1 MPMKKILLFS
11 MVVLLVPMF
20 VKAQQ
25 APAYALTNV
34 MIHDPGGSS
43 VNGHIVW
50 RNGSITHIGTN
61 VDIPFDARVTDG
73 GDSLHVYPG
82 FINGS
87 GTWGMPQPPRRS
99 PQQRETNP
107 GDPTYE
113 RAGIRPD
120 RVPANEIDT
129 EDETPGNMF
138 NLGFTASAVGFREG
152 MLSGQMDVF
161 RVSDSGLTLFKSDVA
176 QKFQLAG
183 AGGVY
188 PNTLMGI
195 LVRYRQLMEDA
206 TTLQL
211 HQQRYNANPAS
222 MEAPDRDLVLESLFE
237 VVNKNQPVF
246 AHADSKD
253 DILRILKL
261 QDEYG
266 FNMVLVSGAHAYQLA
281 SELKSRNI
289 PVLATLNIP
298 EKPEMKDDSTKIVSD
313 EEKDFFQT
321 RLTAWEAERDNI
333 KTLIDNGISVG
344 VTIDGVRPADLRKK
358 LALLVESGLTEQ
370 QINQLLSANTASI
383 LGVGSNFGS
392 LKSGFQAAMT
402 VFNGEMTNKDSKLI
416 FVTDGTHLKEAK
428 TPNST
433 GRGQR

>member
-1 MPMKKILLFS
+1 MKKILLFT
-11 MVVLLVPMF
+11 MIALLVP
-20 VKAQQ
+20 VLIQAQQ

-43 VNGHIVW
+43 YQGHIVW
-50 RNGSITHIGTN
+50 RNGSITHIGAN
-61 VDIPFDARVTDG
+61 IDVPFDARVTNG

-87 GTWGMPQPPRRS
+87 GTWGMPQPPRRQG
-99 PQQRETNP
+99 QQREVNP
-107 GDPTYE
+107 GNPTYE

-120 RVPANEIDT
+120 RVPANEIDSD
-129 EDETPGNMF
+129 DETPGSMF
-138 NLGFTASAVGFREG
+138 HAGFTVSGVGFREG
-152 MLSGQMDVF
+152 MFSGQMDVF
-161 RVSDSGLTLFKSDVA
+161 RVTDSGLTLFKSDIS

-195 LVRYRQLMEDA
+195 LVRFRQLMEDA
-206 TTLQL
+206 TALQM
-211 HQQRYNANPAS
+211 HQQRYSANPAS
-222 MEAPDRDLVLESLFE
+222 MQAPDRDLVLESLFE
-237 VVNKNQPVF
+237 VVNKNQPIFVT
-246 AHADSKD
+246 ADSKD
-253 DILRILKL
+253 DIQRVLKL

-266 FNMVLVSGAHAYQLA
+266 FKMVLVSAAHAHTLA

-298 EKPEMKDDSTKIVSD
+298 DKPEMKDDSTKTVSD
-313 EEKDFFQT
+313 EEKAFFQT
-321 RLTAWEAERDNI
+321 RLNAWEAERDNI
-333 KTLIDNGISVG
+333 KSLIANGVNVG
-344 VTIDGVRPADLRKK
+344 ITVDGVKTADLRKK
-358 LALLVESGLTEQ
+358 LTLLVESGLTEQ

-392 LKSGFQAAMT
+392 LKSGYQATMA
-402 VFNGEMTNKDSKLI
+402 VFNGEMTKKDSKLM

-428 TPNST
+428 TSNSS

>member
-1 MPMKKILLFS
+1 
-11 MVVLLVPMF
+11 MVALLVPVF
-20 VKAQQ
+20 IQAQQ

-43 VNGHIVW
+43 YKGHIVW

-61 VDIPFDARVTDG
+61 VELPFDARVTDG

-87 GTWGMPQPPRRS
+87 GTWGMPQPPRRQG
-99 PQQRETNP
+99 QQREANP
-107 GDPTYE
+107 GNPTYE

-120 RVPANEIDT
+120 RVPANELDS

-138 NLGFTASAVGFREG
+138 NVGFTASGVGFREG
-152 MLSGQMDVF
+152 MLSGQMDFF
-161 RVSDSGLTLFKSDVA
+161 RVSDSGLSLFKSDVA

-195 LVRYRQLMEDA
+195 MVRYRQLMEDA
-206 TTLQL
+206 TALQL
-211 HQQRYNANPAS
+211 HQQRYNANPAA
-222 MEAPDRDLVLESLFE
+222 MEAPVRDLVLESLFD
-237 VVNKNQPVF
+237 VVNKNQSVF
-246 AHADSKD
+246 VTANSKD
-253 DILRILKL
+253 DILRVLKL

-266 FNMVLVSGAHAYQLA
+266 FNMVLVSGSHAYTLA

-289 PVLATLNIP
+289 PVLASLNIP
-298 EKPEMKDDSTKIVSD
+298 EKPEMKDDSTKTVSD
-313 EEKDFFQT
+313 EEKAFFQT
-321 RLTAWEAERDNI
+321 RLSAWEAERDNI
-333 KTLIDNGISVG
+333 KTLIANGVNVG
-344 VTIDGVRPADLRKK
+344 VTADGVRPADFRKK
-358 LALLVESGLTEQ
+358 LAFLVESGLTEQ
-370 QINQLLSANTASI
+370 QVNQLLSANTASI

-392 LKSGFQAAMT
+392 LKSGFQATMA
-402 VFNGEMTNKDSKLI
+402 VFNGEMTNKDSKLMY
-416 FVTDGTHLKEAK
+416 VTDGTHLKEAK
-428 TPNST
+428 TSNST